1 MFNEYREEQVL
12 LNGGVYSNVD
22 TFDLEVTLKEFKQQM
37 ERALREEG
45 RLNTMTQVI
54 VNNIISLYDTA
65 LQCKQNI
72 KEHGVMITE
81 IDVKGNPK
89 MKRNEAVTLQ
99 EKNIMSI
106 AKLLNQLG
114 LDALQEELES
124 EI

>member
-12 LNGGVYSNVD
+12 LNGGVYSTVD

-37 ERALREEG
+37 ECALREEG

-54 VNNIISLYDTA
+54 INNIISLYDTA

-72 KEHGVMITE
+72 KENGVMITE

-114 LDALQEELES
+114 LDSLQEELES